1 MTKTIL
7 SILLTLCM
15 LNASAAKKPVIWE
28 SPIYLSTSISQLQL
42 NSVEFHDTATIVKAS
57 INNPE
62 IYIGNNIHIYGED
75 GKNYKLKFVKEF
87 KTDSPIPVDEKGVA
101 SMTLVFEP
109 LPLNTQF
116 FDMLEGFARKSNWT
130 FGISDAKTPVKIKP
144 YKLNE
149 EKVETFRKD
158 FFRTDTACIKGKIE
172 GYSRSL
178 GYNTLNISQENVF
191 TSESD
196 PISIDINEDG
206 TFERKFIL
214 HFPILNGLYDEN
226 RNYSIMFLIKPGQT
240 LNFTIN
246 PYGEATVKDASG
258 NPSEYSAITSRMPL
272 TFTDSKYK
280 ESSVLNGKA
289 NQFGFKNY
297 SKIVEEAYENALATY
312 DYLAD
317 RFQYN
322 DIEYIMGKLEMQIEY
337 AFNISYYWMPN
348 EIGLYRVQELPDSL
362 QDCIKSENYS
372 FMRNI
377 SFNDILTIGTSSYLW
392 TMHHLTSGPVYIQGT
407 CYYEETKDGRKYISY
422 EDSIAD
428 SIQMCIDKA
437 IFGEDEIS
445 LPMKIRYLNEFYRKS
460 RSGDYNYITFKSD
473 FINRYPADSVDI
485 MVNERIESIKRR
497 TKNIKKAF
505 HDPMLESLL
514 DEYVN
519 YGLND
524 KQMSYSLPDC
534 EATTILRKI
543 TDKYKGK
550 YVYIDFWATFC
561 GPCRQG
567 IEESKTWREELRNI
581 PDFEFIFITGDKD
594 SPKKDFDEYVAENL
608 NGAEVYRIPQ
618 AEYNKLMELF
628 KFSGIPQYEA
638 LDRNGNVLKFCN
650 KYRDGGKEQFLK
662 NIELLKKLEK

>member
-62 IYIGNNIHIYGED
+62 ISIGSNIHIYGED

-87 KTDSPIPVDEKGVA
+87 KTDSPIPADEKGVA

-116 FDMLEGFARKSNWT
+116 FDMLEGFALKSNWT
-130 FGISDAKTPVKIKP
+130 FGISDAKTPVKTKP

-149 EKVETFRKD
+149 EKVEAFRKD

-178 GYNTLNISQENVF
+178 GYNTLNIDKPNIF
-191 TSESD
+191 TGESD
-196 PISIDINEDG
+196 PICIDINEDG

-214 HFPILNGLYDEN
+214 HFPIFNGLYDEN
-226 RNYSIMFLIKPGQT
+226 RNYLILFLIKPGQT

-258 NPSEYSAITSRMPL
+258 NPSEYSAITSRTPTYNTEKKFYTL
-272 TFTDSKYK
+272 L
-280 ESSVLNGKA
+280 EKA
-289 NQFGFKNY
+289 NQLRFKNY
-297 SKIVEEAYENALATY
+297 TRFIEDTYENIAATH
-312 DYLAD
+312 DYLAE
-317 RFQYN
+317 RFHYN
-322 DIEYIMGKLEMQIEY
+322 DIEYIMGKTNMQMEY
-337 AFNISYYWMPN
+337 AFYIAYYYMAN
-348 EIGLYRVQELPDSL
+348 GKVRMTNVDELPDSL
-362 QDCIKSENYS
+362 KDVIKPEYYS
-372 FMRNI
+372 FMRKI
-377 SFNDILTIGTSSYLW
+377 PLNDILALSMPTFYHVKYCLENGR
-392 TMHHLTSGPVYIQGT
+392 VYNYKTG
-407 CYYEETKDGRKYISY
+407 YYEETKDGRKYISY
-422 EDSIAD
+422 EDSIVD

-524 KQMSYSLPDC
+524 KQMSYTLPDC

-550 YVYIDFWATFC
+550 YLYIDFWATFC
-561 GPCRQG
+561 GPCRGG
-567 IEESKTWREELRNI
+567 IEESKTWREELRNN

-594 SPKKDFDEYVAENL
+594 SPKKDFDKYVAENL